1 MIKNLT
7 PHDVNIVKGGK
18 VIKTFK
24 PEGLVRCTQSTK
36 VIGEV
41 EGINITSTVFGD
53 VEGLP
58 AEVEGTYYIVSRLV
72 LNACKSRNDLLV
84 PNELVR
90 DDKGNIIGCQS
101 LANN

>member
-7 PHDVNIVKGGK
+7 PHDVNIVEGGK

-24 PEGLVRCTQSTK
+24 SEGLVRCTQSTEI
-36 VIGEV
+36 VGEV

-58 AEVEGTYYIVSRLV
+58 AETEGTYYIVSRLV
-72 LNACKSRNDLLV
+72 LNACRSRNDLLV